1 MSQARAH
8 AVMPVPMRS
17 SGFSDPAFIRIAE
30 LAHMFAGL
38 VFPPNR
44 QPSAEAGMR
53 RAMSALRVSEPANL
67 LRAFETPGA
76 VRDAVLAELTVGESY
91 FFRDRAQLELLVTD
105 ILPTRGAT
113 AGPARPL
120 RVWSA
125 GCASGEEPYTIAIML
140 REQGWRHT
148 AHILATDIAL
158 PRLAA
163 ARRGRYTRWALR
175 GVSEERI
182 GKWFTHGGTYYDI
195 APAVRDAVEFRPFNL
210 VVDEYPNADEGFDL
224 ILCRNVMIYFDL
236 PTVARIA
243 AGLLASLAPDG
254 WLVLGASDPPLL
266 HLVACES
273 IMTPAGVAYRRA
285 GATHDLGLA
294 GGAPRV
300 PAFDLANRAG
310 EPSSRSAATQWHAP
324 EASQPVADPLLGAG
338 VSRPVL
344 TANTATGSDDTRP
357 RAPHTGVS
365 PDSVDVASIGERDA
379 RSPLDDLEAS
389 YQRADYGAAESI
401 AMMLLASSS
410 DSEPRVWI
418 SYVRSVANQG
428 RLNEAGELSAR
439 ALELHPLD
447 AELHVLQ
454 STLLL
459 EAGWL
464 VDAAAA
470 ARRSI
475 YLDRTLVMGHM
486 LLGDALARNGDGE
499 AARIAFTNALGLLT
513 NADRATRVPAA
524 DGVSAVRLQQIAA
537 ARIGSLATAVAS

>member
-1 MSQARAH
+1 MSPERAQAH
-8 AVMPVPMRS
+8 MPIPMRS
-17 SGFSDPAFIRIAE
+17 SGFSNPAFIRIAE

-67 LRAFETPGA
+67 LRAFEIPGA

-140 REQGWRHT
+140 REQGWRHS

-182 GKWFTHGGTYYDI
+182 GKWFTHSGTYYDI
-195 APAVRDAVEFRPFNL
+195 APAVRGAVEFRPFNL

-273 IMTPAGVAYRRA
+273 IMTPAGIAYRRA
-285 GATHDLGLA
+285 G
-294 GGAPRV
+294 
-300 PAFDLANRAG
+300 
-310 EPSSRSAATQWHAP
+310 EPSALTAATVWPAP
-324 EASQPVADPLLGAG
+324 EAYPAVPDPLQKVE

-344 TANTATGSDDTRP
+344 TANPATGSEDTCP
-357 RAPHTGVS
+357 GGLHTGVFS
-365 PDSVDVASIGERDA
+365 DSVDVASIGERDV
-379 RSPLDDLEAS
+379 RTPLDDLEAS
-389 YQRADYGAAESI
+389 YQRADYGAAEAI

-486 LLGDALARNGDGE
+486 LLGDALARTGDGD
-499 AARIAFTNALGLLT
+499 AARIAFTNALGLLA

-537 ARIGSLATAVAS
+537 ARIGSIATAVAS

>member
-1 MSQARAH
+1 MSAARAQART
-8 AVMPVPMRS
+8 PVPMRS
-17 SGFSDPAFIRIAE
+17 AGFSDPAFVRIAE
-30 LAHMFAGL
+30 LAQMFAGL

-53 RAMSALRVSEPANL
+53 RAMSALRISEPGNL

-91 FFRDRAQLELLVTD
+91 FFRDRAQLELLATD
-105 ILPTRGAT
+105 ILPARVAT
-113 AGPARPL
+113 AGTSTQL

-140 REQGWRHT
+140 REHRWPHS

-182 GKWFTHGGTYYDI
+182 GQWFTRSGTYYDL
-195 APAVRDAVEFRPFNL
+195 APAIRDAVKFRPFNL
-210 VVDEYPNADEGFDL
+210 VIDEYPKADEQFDL

-236 PTVARIA
+236 PTVAHLA

-254 WLVLGASDPPLL
+254 WLVLGASDPPLA
-266 HLVACES
+266 HLVACEAV
-273 IMTPAGVAYRRA
+273 MTPAGIAYRRA
-285 GATHDLGLA
+285 GAKHETGLT
-294 GGAPRV
+294 GRNSGAR
-300 PAFDLANRAG
+300 AFDSAIRTG
-310 EPSSRSAATQWHAP
+310 EPASLSGSIVWHAPAAASPLTAPLRDGDASAPFPAASAATHPA
-324 EASQPVADPLLGAG
+324 
-338 VSRPVL
+338 
-344 TANTATGSDDTRP
+344 
-357 RAPHTGVS
+357 VS
-365 PDSVDVASIGERDA
+365 PDSVDATPVDELEA
-379 RSPLDDLEAS
+379 RSPLDDLAAA
-389 YQRADYGAAESI
+389 YQRADYGGAESI
-401 AMMLLASSS
+401 AMMMLASTSE
-410 DSEPRVWI
+410 SEPRVWI

-454 STLLL
+454 ATLLL

-486 LLGDALARNGDGE
+486 LLGDALARAGD
-499 AARIAFTNALGLLT
+499 AAAAHIAFTNALGLLA
-513 NADRATRVPAA
+513 NADGGTRVPAA
-524 DGVSAVRLQQIAA
+524 DGVSAARLRQIAT
-537 ARIGSLATAVAS
+537 ARIGSIATGVA

>member
-1 MSQARAH
+1 
-8 AVMPVPMRS
+8 MPVPMRS
-17 SGFSDPAFIRIAE
+17 AGFSDPAFMRIAE

-38 VFPPNR
+38 AFPPNR

-53 RAMSALRVSEPANL
+53 RAMSALRVSEPAEL
-67 LRAFETPGA
+67 LRTFETPGA

-91 FFRDRAQLELLVTD
+91 FFRERALLDLLVTD
-105 ILPTRGAT
+105 ILPTRAAT

-140 REQGWRHT
+140 REQGWPYS

-182 GKWFTHGGTYYDI
+182 AQWFTHVGTYYDL
-195 APAVRDAVEFRPFNL
+195 APAIRRAVEFRPFNL
-210 VVDEYPNADEGFDL
+210 VVDECPSADERFDL

-236 PTVARIA
+236 PTVAHIA
-243 AGLLASLAPDG
+243 TGLLASLAPDG
-254 WLVLGASDPPLL
+254 WLVLGASDPPLA

-273 IMTPAGVAYRRA
+273 VMTPAGIAYRRA
-285 GATHDLGLA
+285 GATREFGRTGVDS
-294 GGAPRV
+294 GA
-300 PAFDLANRAG
+300 PAFDLATRSGA
-310 EPSSRSAATQWHAP
+310 PSSRSAAAEWHARD
-324 EASQPVADPLLGAG
+324 ASLPVSDPLRG
-338 VSRPVL
+338 VDDSRPFL
-344 TANTATGSDDTRP
+344 AAITATGSEETRP
-357 RAPHTGVS
+357 GAPRS
-365 PDSVDVASIGERDA
+365 EPSRESVEVASTSELDA
-379 RSPLDDLEAS
+379 RTPLDELEAA
-389 YQRADYGAAESI
+389 YQRADYGSAESI
-401 AMMLLASSS
+401 ALMTLASSS
-410 DSEPRVWI
+410 ESDPRVWI

-454 STLLL
+454 ATLLL

-486 LLGDALARNGDGE
+486 LLGDALARAGDGD
-499 AARIAFTNALGLLT
+499 AARIAFTNVLGLLA

-537 ARIGSLATAVAS
+537 ARIGSIATAVAS